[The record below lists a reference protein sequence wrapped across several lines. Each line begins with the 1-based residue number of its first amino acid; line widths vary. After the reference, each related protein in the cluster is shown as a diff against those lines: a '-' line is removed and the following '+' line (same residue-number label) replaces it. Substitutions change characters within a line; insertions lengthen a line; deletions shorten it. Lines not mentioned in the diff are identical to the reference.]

1 MEKETYSTFE
11 FALLIHHASI
21 RTTICGLTKY
31 LMHQHFVPHNTT
43 SNHQMKKDIDKGL
56 MPIDIY
62 TGLITH
68 KIVERTTEDSIMPP
82 ARGQNIKILLS

>member
-21 RTTICGLTKY
+21 RTTICGLTKC

-56 MPIDIY
+56 MPID
-62 TGLITH
+62 LL
-68 KIVERTTEDSIMPP
+68 VLSP
-82 ARGQNIKILLS
+82 IK